1 MFEILLWL
9 NGFLFGIAIGIIIG
23 TIAGASTHHKCQL
36 PPHECS
42 GLHFQ
47 FSLKDWF
54 PIGRPF
60 LGTKRVRLV
69 DVKRTSL
76 SRHFTVD
83 VATACSR
90 RKGLRHTAPL
100 VAECMPSRA
109 KRRLTELFKKVC
121 SQFLPCMNAGVSLE
135 DLDES

>member
-1 MFEILLWL
+1 L
-9 NGFLFGIAIGIIIG
+9 
-23 TIAGASTHHKCQL
+23 SQL

-47 FSLKDWF
+47 FSLKGWF

-60 LGTKRVRLV
+60 LGTERVRLV
-69 DVKRTSL
+69 DVRRTSL

-121 SQFLPCMNAGVSLE
+121 SQFLPCLNAGVSLE
-135 DLDES
+135 DLDESLRL